1 MKLYQSHILICC
13 EKELNCKIIRVRF
26 VELKG
31 LPDVLT
37 ITRDN
42 FLSENDMK
50 SFLRCQQQQKQQQHN
65 INSHYHVLQKF
76 THTKILSSTIMHA
89 FGSRAYTLYADGFNI
104 NITLQENITLNITIE
119 KI

>member
-1 MKLYQSHILICC
+1 MMNQTENGKGERKKKKLYQSHILICC

-37 ITRDN
+37 ITRDK

-50 SFLRCQQQQKQQQHN
+50 SFLRCQQQQK
-65 INSHYHVLQKF
+65 
-76 THTKILSSTIMHA
+76 
-89 FGSRAYTLYADGFNI
+89 
-104 NITLQENITLNITIE
+104 
-119 KI
+119 